1 MLAARN
7 IEGVLFAVA
16 LATALVA
23 CGSVTAVQ
31 DGGAAHG
38 GSAGAAGS
46 AGGAAGSAGGAAGTA
61 GGTAGAG
68 GGGGRDAGDAEA
80 DAPHDTGG
88 NPCHGLTEVQCGANS
103 MCAAGTCGG
112 CNGGPSYSGCY
123 QTSTEH
129 APPCPGFVCPAP
141 CVGLAEAA
149 CLARTDCRTDYCP
162 SCQSKTFARCAA
174 PSDGAPACP
183 PAACPLPC
191 AQVTT
196 LDACEARPD
205 CHSVFQDPGTC
216 GCAGSGCCAHFSR
229 CADGDKAACTGTPLC
244 KIATPFC
251 ESPYV
256 VAYTGSC
263 YEGCV
268 QKKDCAP

>member
-1 MLAARN
+1 MLDARK

-16 LATALVA
+16 LATAFAA

-31 DGGAAHG
+31 DGGAGQG
-38 GSAGAAGS
+38 GSAAGGAAGSASGAAGSASGAAGS
-46 AGGAAGSAGGAAGTA
+46 AGGSSGTA
-61 GGTAGAG
+61 GDAADGGA
-68 GGGGRDAGDAEA
+68 GRDAGDAA
-80 DAPHDTGG
+80 TDAPG
-88 NPCHGLTEVQCGANS
+88 NTCHGRVQAGCQRTVT
-103 MCAAGTCGG
+103 CEAAFCPACDGG
-112 CNGGPSYSGCY
+112 VPTYLGCY
-123 QTSTEH
+123 QPSTE
-129 APPCPGFVCPAP
+129 A
-141 CVGLAEAA
+141 
-149 CLARTDCRTDYCP
+149 
-162 SCQSKTFARCAA
+162 
-174 PSDGAPACP
+174 APACP
-183 PAACPLPC
+183 GVACPVAC

-196 LDACEARPD
+196 LDACEARTD

-256 VAYTGSC
+256 VAHTGSC